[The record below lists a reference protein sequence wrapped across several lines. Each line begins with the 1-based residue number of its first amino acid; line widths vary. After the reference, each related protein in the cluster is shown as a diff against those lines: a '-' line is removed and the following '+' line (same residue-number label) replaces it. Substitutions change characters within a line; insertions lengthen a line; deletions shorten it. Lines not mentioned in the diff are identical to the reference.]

1 MKMFHKLF
9 NKVRRKAAK
18 YVWKKWFP
26 WNYAHYVYWQRT
38 NGKELSW
45 NHPCDINEK
54 LFWLHRYWQ
63 HPLVVLCADKLTMRD
78 YVKQCGLE
86 TLLTR
91 IYAVYENANQIN
103 FKELPGRFVLKCNHG
118 SGFNIICKDKESL
131 NINDTRKLIN
141 QWLGTTIGFDTAE
154 YHYQYI
160 PPKAYVEEYI
170 GDENDERLEI
180 QFFCFNGQANH
191 ILVRND
197 LGDAARQSFAISY
210 DRQWSRVHDRI
221 NEDMSITIP
230 RPDNFD
236 KLIEYAERLAKPFP
250 HVRVDFY
257 LVGNNVY
264 VGELTFTTH
273 GNILSNYTEEVLR
286 KWGDELVLPKKLKNK
301 WHKEFKSYAR
311 S

>member
-1 MKMFHKLF
+1 
-9 NKVRRKAAK
+9 
-18 YVWKKWFP
+18 
-26 WNYAHYVYWQRT
+26 
-38 NGKELSW
+38 
-45 NHPCDINEK
+45 
-54 LFWLHRYWQ
+54 
-63 HPLVVLCADKLTMRD
+63 MRD